1 MSDAPPAAP
10 VVTEPVKP
18 AEALPMTLVV
28 VSGISGGLFVLLPI
42 LVRKGPNRGI
52 TRCCI
57 MLTVFSMWIFWA
69 TVYISQMRPLMG
81 PRMHNTSL
89 AWMRYAWMG
98 LGLNESDGNATDS
111 NVTETEAFELY
122 LD

>member
-42 LVRKGPNRGI
+42 LVRKGPNRG
-52 TRCCI
+52 
-57 MLTVFSMWIFWA
+57 WA